1 MSATTATS
9 RMSSTTEP
17 KPSAGRRGNRDRPQK
32 WGSPITYFVAL
43 LFVGVCVAPVLF
55 IVLGGFRTNSQIT
68 TEPAALP
75 SPWVVGNYLDVLKST
90 MFWGEF
96 ANSLVVAV
104 ASTVGIVV
112 LGLMVSFV
120 IARYDFRFKGAMYS
134 LFAAGLMFP
143 MVVAITPLY
152 LVIKDLGLVDNLLGV
167 IIPQIAFGLPV
178 TVIILVPF
186 LRAIPNEI
194 EEAAAIDG
202 MSRLGFFFRMVVPLS
217 LPGVVT
223 VGILGF
229 VGSWNNYI
237 LPLYILNSQAN
248 YTLPLGVQVFSSQ
261 YSTDTAKVLAF
272 TSLAMLPALVFF
284 SVFEKRIVGGLTG
297 AVKG

>member
-1 MSATTATS
+1 MSATTAGS
-9 RMSSTTEP
+9 WRSSATGPDTP
-17 KPSAGRRGNRDRPQK
+17 AGRPGNRDRPEK
-32 WGSPITYFVAL
+32 WGNPFTYFVAL
-43 LFVGVCVAPVLF
+43 LFIGVCVAPVAY

-68 TEPAALP
+68 TSPAGLP
-75 SPWVVGNYLDVLKST
+75 HPWVTGNYTGVLRST
-90 MFWGEF
+90 RFWGEF
-96 ANSLVVAV
+96 ANSLVVGL
-104 ASTVGIVV
+104 ASTAGIVV

-120 IARYDFRFKGAMYS
+120 IARYDFRLKGAMYS

-143 MVVAITPLY
+143 MVIAITPVY
-152 LVIKDLGLVDNLLGV
+152 IVIKDLGLVDNLLGV
-167 IIPQIAFGLPV
+167 IVPQIAFGLPA

-202 MSRLGFFFRMVVPLS
+202 ASRLGFFVRMVIPLS

-223 VGILGF
+223 VAVLAFI
-229 VGSWNNYI
+229 GSWNNYV
-237 LPLYILNSQAN
+237 LPLYVLNSQAD
-248 YTLPLGVQVFSSQ
+248 YTLPLGVQAFSSQ

-284 SVFEKRIVGGLTG
+284 AVFEKRIVGGLTG

>member
-1 MSATTATS
+1 MSASTS
-9 RMSSTTEP
+9 ASRVSPAPAP
-17 KPSAGRRGNRDRPQK
+17 KAPTGRRDGPQK
-32 WGSPITYFVAL
+32 WGSPVTYFVAL
-43 LFVGVCVAPVLF
+43 LFVGVCVAPVLY
-55 IVLGGFRTNSQIT
+55 IVLGGFRTNAQIT
-68 TEPAALP
+68 TDPAALP
-75 SPWVVGNYLDVLKST
+75 SPWVTGNYTGILKST
-90 MFWGEF
+90 VFWGQF
-96 ANSLVVAV
+96 ANSLIVAI
-104 ASTVGIVV
+104 ASTVGIVA
-112 LGLMVSFV
+112 LGLMVSFA
-120 IARYDFRFKGAMYS
+120 IARYDFRLKGALYS

-143 MVVAITPLY
+143 MVIAITPLY

-167 IIPQIAFGLPV
+167 IVPQIAFGLPT

-186 LRAIPNEI
+186 LRAIPHEI

-202 MSRLGFFFRMVVPLS
+202 MSRLGFFFRMAVPLS

-229 VGSWNNYI
+229 VGSWNNYL
-237 LPLYILNSQAN
+237 LPLYVLNSQAN
-248 YTLPLGVQVFSSQ
+248 HTLPLGVQVFSSQ

>member
-1 MSATTATS
+1 MSATTTTS
-9 RMSSTTEP
+9 RMSPAPEP
-17 KPSAGRRGNRDRPQK
+17 KAHTGRRDNRDKPQK
-32 WGSPITYFVAL
+32 WGSPVTYFIAL
-43 LFVGVCVAPVLF
+43 LFVGVCVAPVLY
-55 IVLGGFRTNSQIT
+55 IVLGGFRTNAQIT
-68 TEPAALP
+68 TDPAALP
-75 SPWVVGNYLDVLKST
+75 RPWVVGNYIDILKST
-90 MFWGEF
+90 VFWGEF
-96 ANSLVVAV
+96 ANSLIVAIT
-104 ASTVGIVV
+104 STVGIVA

-120 IARYDFRFKGAMYS
+120 IARYDFRLKGAMYS

-143 MVVAITPLY
+143 MVIAITPLY
-152 LVIKDLGLVDNLLGV
+152 LVVKDLGLVDNLLGV
-167 IIPQIAFGLPV
+167 IIPQIAFGLPT

-186 LRAIPNEI
+186 LRAVPNEI

-229 VGSWNNYI
+229 VGSWNNYL
-237 LPLYILNSQAN
+237 LPLYVLNSQAN

>member
-1 MSATTATS
+1 MSATSATS
-9 RMSSTTEP
+9 RTSPAPEP
-17 KPSAGRRGNRDRPQK
+17 TAHAGRRDTSRK
-32 WGSPITYFVAL
+32 WGGPVTYFVAL

-55 IVLGGFRTNSQIT
+55 IVIGGFRTNAQIT
-68 TEPAALP
+68 TDPAALP
-75 SPWVVGNYLDVLKST
+75 HPWVIGNYTGILKSSV
-90 MFWGEF
+90 FWGEF
-96 ANSLVVAV
+96 ANSLVVAL
-104 ASTVGIVV
+104 ASTLGIVA

-120 IARYDFRFKGAMYS
+120 IARYDFKLKGALYS

-143 MVVAITPLY
+143 MVIAITPLY

-167 IIPQIAFGLPV
+167 IVPQIAFGLPT

-202 MSRLGFFFRMVVPLS
+202 TSRLGFFFRMVLPLS

-229 VGSWNNYI
+229 VGSWNNYL
-237 LPLYILNSQAN
+237 LPLYVLNAQAN

-272 TSLAMLPALVFF
+272 TSLAMLPALIFF

>member
-9 RMSSTTEP
+9 WSSTAPEP
-17 KPSAGRRGNRDRPQK
+17 HAPVGRRNHRDKPQK
-32 WGSPITYFVAL
+32 WGNPVTYFIAL
-43 LFVGVCVAPVLF
+43 LFIAICIAPVLY
-55 IVLGGFRTNSQIT
+55 IVVGGFRTNSQIT
-68 TEPAALP
+68 TSPAGLP
-75 SPWVVGNYLDVLKST
+75 HPWVVSNYLNVLKST
-90 MFWGEF
+90 TFWGEF
-96 ANSLVVAV
+96 ANSLVVAL
-104 ASTVGIVV
+104 ASTIGIVV

-120 IARYDFRFKGAMYS
+120 IARYDFKLKGAMYS

-143 MVVAITPLY
+143 MVIAITPLY
-152 LVIKDLGLVDNLLGV
+152 IVVKNIGLVDNLFG
-167 IIPQIAFGLPV
+167 IIVPQIAFGLPT

-202 MSRLGFFFRMVVPLS
+202 VSRLAFFFRMVIPLS

-223 VGILGF
+223 VGILAF
-229 VGSWNNYI
+229 IGSWNNYV
-237 LPLYILNSQAN
+237 LPLYILNSEAN
-248 YTLPLGVQVFSSQ
+248 FTLPLGVQAFSSQ

-284 SVFEKRIVGGLTG
+284 SIFEKRIVGGLTG

>member
-1 MSATTATS
+1 MSASTS
-9 RMSSTTEP
+9 ASRVSPAPAP
-17 KPSAGRRGNRDRPQK
+17 KAPTGRRDGPQK
-32 WGSPITYFVAL
+32 WGSPVTYFVAL
-43 LFVGVCVAPVLF
+43 LFVGVCVAPVLY
-55 IVLGGFRTNSQIT
+55 IVLGGFRTNAQIT
-68 TEPAALP
+68 TDPAALP
-75 SPWVVGNYLDVLKST
+75 SPWVTGNYTGILKST
-90 MFWGEF
+90 LFWGQF
-96 ANSLVVAV
+96 ANSLIVAI
-104 ASTVGIVV
+104 ASTVGVV
-112 LGLMVSFV
+112 ALGLMVSFA
-120 IARYDFRFKGAMYS
+120 IARYDFRLKGALYS

-143 MVVAITPLY
+143 MVIAITPLY

-167 IIPQIAFGLPV
+167 IVPQIAFGLPT

-186 LRAIPNEI
+186 LRAIPHEI

-202 MSRLGFFFRMVVPLS
+202 MSRLGFFFRMAVPLS

-229 VGSWNNYI
+229 VGSWNNYL
-237 LPLYILNSQAN
+237 LPLYVLNSQAN
-248 YTLPLGVQVFSSQ
+248 HTLPLGVQVFSSQ